1 MNLKNQRRLA
11 ASVLKVGVNRVWID
25 PEGAEEVEA
34 VITRQ
39 EIRKLV
45 NDGIIKALPIG
56 RSSRGRARER
66 MAQKKAKRRRG
77 PGRRKGGK
85 YSVVSRKERWMSKIR
100 SQRKR
105 LRRLRERRVIT
116 VNTYRSLY
124 RKAKGGEFRSIAEL
138 ERYITEN
145 NLRRLTFG

>member
-1 MNLKNQRRLA
+1 LNLKNQRRLA

-25 PEGAEEVEA
+25 PDGAEEVEA

-56 RSSRGRARER
+56 RSSRGRIRER

-77 PGRRKGGK
+77 PGRRKGSK